1 MNQLASFRRSFR
13 LWLDREIEKIQKF
26 AVDDLASAIR
36 WSATY
41 PEQSVPFLNRRTSNL
56 RQREIPFSPRRL
68 DEHIILFSSLVLEL

>member
-41 PEQSVPFLNRRTSNL
+41 PEQSVPFFFKQTDAQPTSKGHSLFPAAFKNT
-56 RQREIPFSPRRL
+56 
-68 DEHIILFSSLVLEL
+68 ILFSSLVLEL